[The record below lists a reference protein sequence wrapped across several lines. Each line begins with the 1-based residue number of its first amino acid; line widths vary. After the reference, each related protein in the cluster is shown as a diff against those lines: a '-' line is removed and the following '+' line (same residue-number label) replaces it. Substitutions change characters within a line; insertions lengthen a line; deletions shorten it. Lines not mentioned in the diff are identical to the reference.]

1 MNSHLKLAMA
11 GKNRSYGCEIGAKK
25 GVSGIST
32 PIIRDI
38 SLTNKGKISVWW
50 NVERIVK
57 VAGFGT
63 AAAGGIK
70 VDDLAIA
77 QNEKAADSDRYRYAK
92 RLSVRQRQSTYN
104 EPQAGFSQYQ
114 EDDGVG
120 QTRGHPDN
128 IDV

>member
-1 MNSHLKLAMA
+1 MYSGMWKELSRLPDLE
-11 GKNRSYGCEIGAKK
+11 RRLGAIK
-25 GVSGIST
+25 GQF
-32 PIIRDI
+32 R
-38 SLTNKGKISVWW
+38 
-50 NVERIVK
+50 
-57 VAGFGT
+57 
-63 AAAGGIK
+63 
-70 VDDLAIA
+70 DDLAIA

-92 RLSVRQRQSTYN
+92 RLSVRQRQSIYN